1 MNTINYQENIKKL
14 NIPIDGVA
22 SSGKGTL
29 TAPLAELLDYNLLDA
44 GSMYRA
50 VAVFFDKRNIKP
62 DEVPNHLD
70 RIKNINYDGKIPYVN
85 DEPYNDEII
94 RSTHVDKIVAQY
106 GAKPRLKRLIIN
118 AQREI
123 TSQSKGWI
131 AEGRNM
137 AFDAMGNPDTT
148 IYLYADIHVRALRRW
163 IQQKLPQHEFINV
176 LEDLKQRDNTDI
188 NHQNPPL
195 MRPEDAKKHYEYFI
209 DTTYGSE
216 YDNFLKLVDISK
228 QKGAVIQENKLEN
241 IIQKYNFIK
250 E

>member
-1 MNTINYQENIKKL
+1 MNTKTSQETNNKL
-14 NIPIDGVA
+14 NIPVDGVA

-29 TAPLAELLDYNLLDA
+29 TKPLAELLGYKLLDA

-50 VAVFFDKRNIKP
+50 VAVFFDQRNINP
-62 DEVPNHLD
+62 DEVPNYLE
-70 RIKNINYDGKIPYVN
+70 RIENINYDGQIPYVN
-85 DEPYNDEII
+85 NEPYCDNII
-94 RSTHVDKIVAQY
+94 RTPHVDKIVAQY
-106 GAKPRLKRLIIN
+106 GAKPRLKRLIID
-118 AQREI
+118 AQNLI
-123 TSQSKGWI
+123 TSQTKGWI

-163 IQQKLPQHEFINV
+163 MQQRLPQHEFINV
-176 LEDLKQRDNTDI
+176 LADLKLRDDTDI

-228 QKGAVIQENKLEN
+228 QKGALIQKNKLEH
-241 IIQKYNFIK
+241 IIKKYNFIK